1 MSSEINLLDRL
12 PEVRGRLTAD
22 RPLADLSWLR
32 VGGPAEVLF
41 QPADP
46 QDLAAFLA
54 GLPADI
60 PVFPVGVCSNLII
73 RDGGIRGVVVRMGRN
88 FNGIEVLEG
97 GKIRVGAAAL
107 DAQVAKK
114 AAEAGIDLAFLRTIP
129 GAIGGAIKM
138 NAGCYGVYFADV
150 FVEATAI
157 DRQGRNVR
165 LTASDLDFSYRS
177 SSIPEGMIVTEV
189 VLQGPLGDPQEISAK
204 MEDALAKREAS
215 QPVKER
221 SCGSTFRNPAG
232 FSSTGR
238 ADDVHDLKAWKVID
252 DAGMRGARVGG
263 AQMSE
268 MHSNFMINTGD
279 ATATDLEELGELV
292 RKKVYQNSG
301 ITLHWEIMRVGEK
314 SSA

>member
-157 DRQGRNVR
+157 DRQGRNVV

-204 MEDALAKREAS
+204 MDDALAKREAS